1 MSISSQDLRNIALV
15 GQQGVGKTTL
25 AEAMLYQAG
34 IISKIGS
41 IKEGSTVCDH
51 DKLEQ
56 EHKFSIDPALIHLSW
71 KKKRINVLDTPG
83 FADFIGKIQ
92 PIFKAVETALVVLSP
107 SGFSGSELTRVLEYI
122 EKDEL
127 PKMLFI
133 NKIEEG
139 ELNFSSLFEQ
149 IEEELNFTPLAL
161 QFPLIQQRKITG
173 IIDLIKLKA
182 KDYSQGKAIER
193 KISPEEETEI
203 RDLRGKV
210 VEAAAETSDEL
221 VEKYL
226 EGKELSFDEIR
237 GGIREGI
244 QQCSIIPLIFGSA
257 LNSIGIDLLLD
268 AVVNYLPSPEWRKS
282 VKGSSPRET
291 SQEIERKISVEE
303 PLSALVFLNLSEMHL
318 GEMSFLK
325 VYSGTLSSG
334 GTVYNSAKGGE
345 EKVGQIYLMQG
356 NKRGEVP
363 EVLAGDIAVLAKL
376 KNTSVGD
383 TLCLKDTPIIF
394 PSLGFSEPNTFIA
407 LKSKKEKDEQRMSTA
422 LSRMVKIDPLLKVE
436 VDRESGQTILSGMGK
451 VHLNLAIERIK
462 REFNVDVTT
471 EDPQVPYR
479 ETILATS
486 EAQGKYKR
494 QSGGRGQYGDV
505 WLKIKP
511 LPRGEGFNFVDAI
524 KGGTVPSRFIPSV
537 QKGIKESM
545 KKGTLA
551 SYPMVDMEVTLFDGS
566 YHSVD
571 SSDIAFQIAASMGL
585 RKIVEQ
591 AKPVLLEPIME
602 LEVGVPDEF
611 LGDINGDLNS
621 RRGKIL
627 EVQPLGGK
635 ERIKV
640 HVPLSE
646 LKDYSTSLRSLTQG
660 RGIFN
665 RKFSHYERVPDE
677 IAQRIITQ
685 AKGSKGN

>member
-1 MSISSQDLRNIALV
+1 MSVFTQDLRNIALV

-34 IISKIGS
+34 IISKMGS
-41 IKEGSTVCDH
+41 VEEGSTVCDH

-56 EHKFSIDPALIHLSW
+56 ERKFSIDPALLHLSW

-83 FADFIGKIQ
+83 FADFIDKIR

-122 EKDEL
+122 EKDGL

-133 NKIEEG
+133 NKIEKG
-139 ELNFSSLFEQ
+139 ELNFSSLLEQ
-149 IEEELNFTPLAL
+149 IKKELNLTPLVL
-161 QFPLIQQRKITG
+161 QFPLMQQGKMIG

-182 KDYSQGKAIER
+182 KDYSQGKAVER
-193 KISPEEETEI
+193 KISPEEEAEI
-203 RDLRGKV
+203 KDLRGEV

-237 GGIREGI
+237 EGICEGI
-244 QQCSIIPLIFGSA
+244 QRGDIVPLIFGSA
-257 LNSIGIDLLLD
+257 LNNMGIDLLLD
-268 AVVNYLPSPEWRKS
+268 AVVNYLPSPQWRKS
-282 VKGSSPRET
+282 VKGSSPKDT
-291 SQEIERKISVEE
+291 SQEIERKIGVEE
-303 PLSALVFLNLSEMHL
+303 SLSSLVFLNLSEMHL

-325 VYSGTLSSG
+325 VYSGALSSG
-334 GTVYNSAKGGE
+334 RTVYNSARGVE

-356 NKRGEVP
+356 TKREEVP

-376 KNTSVGD
+376 KNTGIGD
-383 TLCLKDTPIIF
+383 TLCLKDAPIVF
-394 PSLGFSEPNTFIA
+394 PPLDFPVPNTFIA
-407 LKSKKEKDEQRMSTA
+407 LKPVNEKDEQRMSTA
-422 LSRMVKIDPLLKVE
+422 LSRMVKADPLLKVE
-436 VDRESGQTILSGMGK
+436 VDKESGQTILSGRGK
-451 VHLNLAIERIK
+451 VHLDLAIERMK
-462 REFNVDVTT
+462 MEFNVDVTT
-471 EDPQVPYR
+471 EDPRLPYR
-479 ETILATS
+479 ETIVTVG

-505 WLKIKP
+505 RLKIRP
-511 LPRGEGFNFVDAI
+511 LPRGEGFIFVDAI

-537 QKGIKESM
+537 EKGIKESM
-545 KKGTLA
+545 KKGTLV

-585 RKIVEQ
+585 RKAIEQ

-602 LEVGVPDEF
+602 LEVEVPDEF
-611 LGDINGDLNS
+611 FGDINGDLNS

-640 HVPLSE
+640 HVPLAE

-660 RGIFN
+660 RGIFS
-665 RKFSHYERVPDE
+665 RKFSHYEKVPDE
-677 IAQRIITQ
+677 IAQKIIVQ
-685 AKGSKGN
+685 AKSK

>member
-1 MSISSQDLRNIALV
+1 
-15 GQQGVGKTTL
+15 
-25 AEAMLYQAG
+25 
-34 IISKIGS
+34 
-41 IKEGSTVCDH
+41 
-51 DKLEQ
+51 
-56 EHKFSIDPALIHLSW
+56 
-71 KKKRINVLDTPG
+71 
-83 FADFIGKIQ
+83 
-92 PIFKAVETALVVLSP
+92 
-107 SGFSGSELTRVLEYI
+107 
-122 EKDEL
+122 
-127 PKMLFI
+127 
-133 NKIEEG
+133 
-139 ELNFSSLFEQ
+139 
-149 IEEELNFTPLAL
+149 
-161 QFPLIQQRKITG
+161 
-173 IIDLIKLKA
+173 
-182 KDYSQGKAIER
+182 
-193 KISPEEETEI
+193 
-203 RDLRGKV
+203 
-210 VEAAAETSDEL
+210 
-221 VEKYL
+221 
-226 EGKELSFDEIR
+226 
-237 GGIREGI
+237 
-244 QQCSIIPLIFGSA
+244 
-257 LNSIGIDLLLD
+257 
-268 AVVNYLPSPEWRKS
+268 
-282 VKGSSPRET
+282 
-291 SQEIERKISVEE
+291 
-303 PLSALVFLNLSEMHL
+303 
-318 GEMSFLK
+318 
-325 VYSGTLSSG
+325 
-334 GTVYNSAKGGE
+334 
-345 EKVGQIYLMQG
+345 
-356 NKRGEVP
+356 
-363 EVLAGDIAVLAKL
+363 
-376 KNTSVGD
+376 
-383 TLCLKDTPIIF
+383 
-394 PSLGFSEPNTFIA
+394 
-407 LKSKKEKDEQRMSTA
+407 
-422 LSRMVKIDPLLKVE
+422 
-436 VDRESGQTILSGMGK
+436 MGK